1 MDSELLL
8 TEEKLPDGRVLKRDQ
23 QGKVR
28 QASLPPEIA
37 SRMGRARGA
46 KAAGA
51 RSERVLQ
58 LLRDRGINPD
68 DADEGLAT
76 LAEIAISGRS
86 GGVAAMRYLD
96 TLSGHYTPDTG
107 GSVAAPRPG
116 EQCPTCH
123 QWNFVGLKFPEGALV
138 RLREIL
144 TEAREIAILHPAGK
158 QVSEREITDKTDPEK
173 TMIDTELV

>member
-1 MDSELLL
+1 MDSTL

-28 QASLPPEIA
+28 EASLPPEIA
-37 SRMGRARGA
+37 SKMGKARAA
-46 KAAGA
+46 NLAGA

-76 LAEIAISGRS
+76 LAQIAISGRS
-86 GGVAAMRYLD
+86 GDVSALRYLD
-96 TLSGHYTPDTG
+96 LLSGHYTPDTG
-107 GSVAAPRPG
+107 GSVTAPRPG

-123 QWNFVGLKFPEGALV
+123 QWNFIGLKFPEGALEN
-138 RLREIL
+138 LREIL
-144 TEAREIAILHPAGK
+144 TEARDKIMAEIE
-158 QVSEREITDKTDPEK
+158 STDEADTEK
-173 TMIDTELV
+173 TMNNTGLD